1 MKEDFDCL
9 RMECDKGS
17 VETDSMS
24 EEPLKVTASLDEEKE
39 GLDDKMENDLE
50 SEKEKELEDEM
61 KNDLESE
68 KEKTPETS
76 PAEGERMGTRG
87 EQGFQELGARENSSD
102 GTTVA
107 KKTLQELKK
116 SKVREEPN
124 EVAKGEIQDLD
135 LVQKCAS
142 NDDEEV
148 TKHSGLGS
156 PVRKAWGRESFSPV
170 REVWGEEAF
179 NKREE
184 EEMEIEMEEEEKDV
198 EKEMEEEEEMDGEEF
213 EKQKEAGHTEDHVRS
228 TGKRNLRK

>member
-76 PAEGERMGTRG
+76 PAEEGRMVG
-87 EQGFQELGARENSSD
+87 EQGFQELGAGENSSD
-102 GTTVA
+102 GTAVA
-107 KKTLQELKK
+107 KKTLQEIKK
-116 SKVREEPN
+116 SKVREEPK

-156 PVRKAWGRESFSPV
+156 PVRKVWGRESFSPV

-198 EKEMEEEEEMDGEEF
+198 EEKRVEMEEEMDGEEF
-213 EKQKEAGHTEDHVRS
+213 EKQEEAGHTEDHVRS

>member
-76 PAEGERMGTRG
+76 PAEEVRMGG

-156 PVRKAWGRESFSPV
+156 PVRKVWGRESFSPV

-184 EEMEIEMEEEEKDV
+184 EEMEIEMDEEEGEVEKELEDVEEKD
-198 EKEMEEEEEMDGEEF
+198 KKEF
-213 EKQKEAGHTEDHVRS
+213 EKLDEAGHIEDHVRT
-228 TGKRNLRK
+228 TGKRNLKK

>member
-76 PAEGERMGTRG
+76 PAEEGRMGG
-87 EQGFQELGARENSSD
+87 EQGFQELGARENSSN

-116 SKVREEPN
+116 TKVREETN

-156 PVRKAWGRESFSPV
+156 PVRKVWGRESFSPV

-184 EEMEIEMEEEEKDV
+184 EEMEIEMGEEEGEVEKEVEDVEEKD
-198 EKEMEEEEEMDGEEF
+198 KNEF
-213 EKQKEAGHTEDHVRS
+213 EKQDEAGRAEDHVRS

>member
-1 MKEDFDCL
+1 MIEDFDCL
-9 RMECDKGS
+9 RMKCDKGS
-17 VETDSMS
+17 AETDSMS
-24 EEPLKVTASLDEEKE
+24 EEPLKATASLDEEKE

-76 PAEGERMGTRG
+76 PAEEVRMGG
-87 EQGFQELGARENSSD
+87 EQGFQELGASENSTD

-156 PVRKAWGRESFSPV
+156 PLRKVWGRESFSPV

-184 EEMEIEMEEEEKDV
+184 EEMEIEMEEEDV

-213 EKQKEAGHTEDHVRS
+213 EKQREAGHTEDHVRS
-228 TGKRNLRK
+228 AGKRNLRK